1 MKIKAKGF
9 FERIWG
15 RYTQINVP
23 ARASLWFVFCSIIQ
37 KGISI
42 IALPIFTR
50 LMSTEE
56 FGNYNIYLTWF
67 NILVIIVTL
76 NLQSEIFNKGLIEHN
91 KEKDA
96 FTANQTGLLI
106 FLGLTFTLLY
116 LPFQD
121 VLNELLGLSTII
133 FVIMLIDIVSNAIIS
148 LWSARKRFEF
158 EYLKVVWVTIAVS
171 ILNPLIGILAVSLS
185 QYKAEA
191 RVVSNAMTPFFFAV
205 ALVWAIKKNGKLF
218 SNYHWWKIS
227 IVSSIPLIPHYL
239 SLVVLNQSD
248 KLMINYYSGA
258 SAAAI
263 YSVAHSAGLLMTI
276 INSSINSS
284 FVPWAYNKIKNNDSV
299 EIAKVANYLFGVVMV
314 VNLLLIWLAPEA
326 IKILAPPQYKDA
338 IWCLVPIAISVYFS
352 FLYTLFVDV
361 EIYYGGNIFI
371 AIASVGAAVLNVVL
385 NYVFIPC
392 YGYIVAGYTT
402 LFSYF
407 ATMILHYLFMKRILK
422 KSGNNC
428 KIFNMKIAI
437 AISLVLIVFSVIA
450 MMLYE
455 ATFIRICF
463 VGMTCFIAIIKKNKL
478 ITLFKSLKEI

>member
-1 MKIKAKGF
+1 MKIKAKIF
-9 FERIWG
+9 FERAWK
-15 RYTQINVP
+15 RYTQINVA

-42 IALPIFTR
+42 ITLPIFTR

-56 FGNYNIYLTWF
+56 FGNYNIYLTWY
-67 NILVIIVTL
+67 NILVIIITL

-106 FLGLTFTLLY
+106 FLGVIFTLLY

-121 VLNELLGLSTII
+121 VFNKLLGLTTII
-133 FVIMLIDIVSNAIIS
+133 FIIMLIDIVGNAIIS

-158 EYLKVVWVTIAVS
+158 EYLKVVWVTIAMS

-185 QYKAEA
+185 KYKAEA
-191 RVVSNAMTPFFFAV
+191 RVVSNAMTPFLFAV
-205 ALVWAIKKNGKLF
+205 ALVWVIKKNGKLF
-218 SNYHWWKIS
+218 SKFHWWKIS
-227 IVSSIPLIPHYL
+227 VISSIPLIPHYL
-239 SLVVLNQSD
+239 SLVLLNQSD

-258 SAAAI
+258 SVAAI

-284 FVPWAYNKIKNNDSV
+284 FVPWAYNKIKNDDSN
-299 EIAKVANYLFGVVMV
+299 EIAKVANYLFGIVMV

-338 IWCLVPIAISVYFS
+338 IWCLVPIAISVFFYFV
-352 FLYTLFVDV
+352 YTLFVDV
-361 EIYYGGNIFI
+361 EIYYGGNIYI
-371 AIASVGAAVLNVVL
+371 AIASVGAAVLNVIL
-385 NYVFIPC
+385 NYVFIPI
-392 YGYIVAGYTT
+392 YGYIAAGYAT

-407 ATMILHYLFMKRILK
+407 ATMILHYLFMRRILIK
-422 KSGNNC
+422 NGNNSKNC
-428 KIFNMKIAI
+428 RLIFT
-437 AISLVLIVFSVIA
+437 
-450 MMLYE
+450 Y
-455 ATFIRICF
+455 
-463 VGMTCFIAIIKKNKL
+463 
-478 ITLFKSLKEI
+478 